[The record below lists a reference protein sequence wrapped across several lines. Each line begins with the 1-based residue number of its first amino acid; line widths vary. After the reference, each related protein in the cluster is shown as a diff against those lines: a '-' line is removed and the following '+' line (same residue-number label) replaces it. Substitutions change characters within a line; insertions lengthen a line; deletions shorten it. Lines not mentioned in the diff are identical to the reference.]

1 MRIAEFSVRNAPFM
15 VVVFAM
21 LIALGLMALRDIPR
35 TEDPYF
41 PISAFNI
48 VTIYPGAD
56 PLEIERQVV
65 EPIEDAINKLDDVKE
80 MISTSDDSVGIVR
93 VEFFASIDTEK
104 KYDEVT
110 RELNTLKLPPGVVSL
125 EVQKI
130 NPGTVFIV
138 QSALVSETAS
148 WSTLEDWAD
157 EITDRFERLPG
168 VLESESW
175 AFPDRELRVEL
186 DLKRLAE
193 LNLRATQVLAAVNA
207 ANTNVP
213 GGAIEVGPRRFNIK
227 TSGNFESPEQVLDTV
242 VVGDGARTIRIRDIA
257 SVKWAQGAERH
268 LGRFDGK
275 RAVFVT
281 ANQKAG
287 QNIFNTREDLYTV
300 LDAVEKELPADVKLE
315 RGFDQSQNVAKRLN
329 RLSADFIIAFVLVV
343 VTLLPLGLR
352 AAGIVMVSIPLS
364 LSIGLASLY
373 FFGFSLNQMSIAGF
387 VVALGLLVDD
397 SIVVTEN
404 ISRFLRSGHNRDKAA
419 ILATRQIAL
428 AVLGCTATLLFA
440 FVPLLALPGNAG
452 KFVRS
457 LPMAV
462 VLTVLASLFISMTII
477 PFLASRV
484 LPRNESHEGNA
495 LLQRLM
501 HLIHVVYAPLL
512 RRALAR
518 PKTTLLLAGGVFVAS
533 LGLIPQMGMSLFP
546 KADTP
551 QFLIQIRLPDGSSMA
566 QTDTVLRSVEEVL
579 AKTEDVQHYLSNLG
593 RGNPRIYYNV
603 FQHEYASNY
612 AEVFVQLHEYEPN
625 RTPAMLDE
633 LRRQFDDLAGAEI
646 LVKQFEN
653 GPPMEAPIAIR
664 VIGPD
669 LITLRQLSLEVEKLI
684 RNTPGTRDIVN
695 PQRRTRID
703 LDLNIDRVKAG
714 LLGVAPLEA
723 DQTVRLAV
731 AGLPAGDFHTSSG
744 DSYPIV
750 LRAPLT
756 GNATLASL
764 EGLHVGTLSGGQVP
778 LAQIT
783 RPELTESQSRIYRRD
798 RERAVSITAYTET
811 GFNTENVT
819 NEIMTQLQS
828 MSMPAGYRITAG
840 GEVESRADSFAG
852 FGTAI
857 LVALFGI
864 MAVLV
869 LEFGSFKSTLIV
881 ATVIPLGIMGGIVML
896 YIVGFNFSFTA
907 MLGFIALIG
916 IEIKNSILLVDFT
929 NQLRAMGRPLD
940 DAIAEAGE
948 IRFLPIL
955 LTSVTAIGG
964 LMPLAVQNSPLYSP
978 MAWVIIGGLITSTL
992 IGRLVTPVM
1001 YKLLPPTNR
1010 PNPLDEDSPADFV
1023 ATP

>member
-1 MRIAEFSVRNAPFM
+1 MRIAEFSVRNVPFM
-15 VVVFAM
+15 MVVFAM
-21 LIALGLMALRDIPR
+21 LLAIGLMALRDIPR

-41 PISAFNI
+41 PISAFSI
-48 VTIYPGAD
+48 IAIYPGAD

-65 EPIEDAINKLDDVKE
+65 EPIEDAIYKLDDVKE

-93 VEFFASIDTEK
+93 IEFEAFVDTEK

-110 RELNTLKLPPGVVSL
+110 RELNTIRLPDGVAKL

-130 NPGTVFIV
+130 NPGTVYIV
-138 QSALVSETAS
+138 QAALVSETAS
-148 WSTLEDWAD
+148 WATLEDWAE

-168 VLESESW
+168 VLEAESW
-175 AFPDRELRVEL
+175 AYPDRELSVEL

-193 LNLRATQVLAAVNA
+193 LNLRATQVLAAVRA

-213 GGAIEVGPRRFNIK
+213 GGAIEIGSRRFNIK
-227 TSGNFESPEQVLDTV
+227 TSGNYQSPEQVLDTV
-242 VVGDGARTIRIRDIA
+242 ILGDGARAVRVRDVA
-257 SVKWAQGAERH
+257 TVRWAPGPERH
-268 LGRFDGK
+268 LGRYDGK

-287 QNIFNTREDLYTV
+287 QNIFVTRDALYGV
-300 LDAVEKELPADVKLE
+300 LDQIEQELPADVKLE
-315 RGFDQSQNVAKRLN
+315 RGFDQSRNVAKRLN
-329 RLSADFIIAFVLVV
+329 RLSADFIIAIVLVSI
-343 VTLLPLGLR
+343 TLLPLGLR

-364 LSIGLASLY
+364 LAMGLAALY
-373 FFGFSLNQMSIAGF
+373 FAGFSLNQMSIAGF

-404 ISRFLRSGHNRDKAA
+404 ISRFLRGGRSPDDAA

-440 FVPLLALPGNAG
+440 FLPLLALPGNAG

-457 LPMAV
+457 LPLAV
-462 VLTVLASLFISMTII
+462 VFTVIASLFVSLTII

-484 LPRNESHEGNA
+484 LPRDESHEGNKI
-495 LLQRLM
+495 LQRLM
-501 HLIHVVYAPLL
+501 GLIHRVYSPLL

-518 PKTTLLLAGGVFVAS
+518 PKTTLALASVLVVAAF
-533 LGLIPQMGMSLFP
+533 GLVPGMGMSLFP

-551 QFLIQIRLPDGSSMA
+551 QFLIQVRLPDGASMA
-566 QTDTVLRSVEEVL
+566 SSDAVLREIEGVLSDTEEVHL
-579 AKTEDVQHYLSNLG
+579 YMSNLG

-612 AEVFVQLHEYEPN
+612 AEVFVQLDRYRPKH
-625 RTPAMLDE
+625 TPALLDR
-633 LRRQFDDLAGAEI
+633 LRQRFDEIPGAEI

-669 LITLRQLSLEVEKLI
+669 LQELRRLSGEVEHLI
-684 RNTPGTRDIVN
+684 RTTPGTRDIVN

-703 LDLNIDRVKAG
+703 LDLRIDRTKAG
-714 LLGVAPLEA
+714 LLGVPPLEA

-731 AGLPAGDFHTSSG
+731 AGLPAGDFRTPAG

-750 LRAPLT
+750 LRAPLA

-764 EGLHVGTLSGGQVP
+764 EGLHVGTAAGGQVP

-783 RPELTESQSRIYRRD
+783 SPALAESQSRIYRRD
-798 RERAVSITAYTET
+798 RERAVSITAHTAT
-811 GFNTENVT
+811 GYNTEQVT
-819 NEIMTQLQS
+819 NMILSQLEQ
-828 MSMPAGYRITAG
+828 MQWPTGYRYSAG
-840 GEVESRADSFAG
+840 GEVESRQDSFAG

-896 YIVGFNFSFTA
+896 FLAGFNLSFTA
-907 MLGFIALIG
+907 MLGFIALVG
-916 IEIKNSILLVDFT
+916 IEIKNSILMVDFT
-929 NQLRAMGRPLD
+929 NQLRAAGRPLD

-1001 YKLLPPTNR
+1001 YKLLPPPMHTLR
-1010 PNPLDEDSPADFV
+1010 GGHLEATTPASL
-1023 ATP
+1023 

>member
-1 MRIAEFSVRNAPFM
+1 MRIAEFSVRNVPFM
-15 VVVFAM
+15 LVVFAM
-21 LIALGLMALRDIPR
+21 LLAIGLTALRDIPR

-41 PISAFNI
+41 PISAFSI
-48 VTIYPGAD
+48 VAIYPGAD

-65 EPIEDAINKLDDVKE
+65 EPIEDALNTLDDVKE
-80 MISTSDDSVGIVR
+80 MSSTSDDSVGIIR
-93 VEFFASIDTEK
+93 VEFEASVDTEK

-110 RELNTLKLPPGVVSL
+110 RELNAIRLPDGVASL
-125 EVQKI
+125 DVQKI
-130 NPGTVFIV
+130 NPGTVYIV
-138 QSALVSETAS
+138 QAALVSETAS
-148 WSTLEDWAD
+148 WNTLEDWAD
-157 EITDRFERLPG
+157 EVTDRFERLPG
-168 VLESESW
+168 VLEAESW
-175 AFPDRELRVEL
+175 AYPERELRVEL

-193 LNLRATQVLAAVNA
+193 LNLRATQVLGAVNA

-227 TSGNFESPEQVLDTV
+227 TSGNYRSPEEVLDTV
-242 VVGDGARTIRIRDIA
+242 IVGDGERMVRVRDIA
-257 SVKWAQGAERH
+257 TVRWAQGPDRH
-268 LGRFDGK
+268 LGRYNGE
-275 RAVFVT
+275 RAVFIT

-287 QNIFNTREDLYTV
+287 QNIFVTR
-300 LDAVEKELPADVKLE
+300 DALHRALAEIEPLLPADVRLQ
-315 RGFDQSQNVAKRLN
+315 RGFDQSRNVDKRLG
-329 RLSADFIIAFVLVV
+329 RLGADFFIAIVLVS

-352 AAGIVMVSIPLS
+352 AAGIVMVSLPLS
-364 LSIGLASLY
+364 LAMGLAALY
-373 FFGFSLNQMSIAGF
+373 FAGFSLNQMSIAGF

-404 ISRFLRSGHNRDKAA
+404 ISRFLRSGRTPNDAA

-440 FVPLLALPGNAG
+440 FLPLMSLPGNAG

-457 LPMAV
+457 LPLAV
-462 VLTVLASLFISMTII
+462 VFTVVASLFVSLTII

-484 LPRNESHEGNA
+484 LPRNAPEEGNA
-495 LLQRLM
+495 ILRQLM
-501 HLIHVVYAPLL
+501 RIIHGVYSPLL
-512 RRALAR
+512 RRALVWPR
-518 PKTTLLLAGGVFVAS
+518 TTVLVSGVACVAT
-533 LGLIPQMGMSLFP
+533 LGLVPLMGTSLFP

-551 QFLIQIRLPDGSSMA
+551 QFLIQIRLPDGASMSRTDAVLRAVESVLA
-566 QTDTVLRSVEEVL
+566 QTDEVQ
-579 AKTEDVQHYLSNLG
+579 DYLSNLG

-612 AEVFVQLHEYEPN
+612 AEVFVQLERYDPRQTPLLLDRL
-625 RTPAMLDE
+625 RT
-633 LRRQFDDLAGAEI
+633 RFDDIPGAEI

-653 GPPMEAPIAIR
+653 GPPMEAPIAMR

-669 LITLRQLSLEVEKLI
+669 LQELRRLAAEVEAVI
-684 RNTPGTRDIVN
+684 RSTPGTRDVVN
-695 PQRRTRID
+695 SQRRTRID
-703 LDLNIDRVKAG
+703 LDLRIDRTKAG
-714 LLGVAPLEA
+714 LLGVPPLEA

-731 AGLPAGDFHTSSG
+731 AGLPAGDFRTPGG

-778 LAQIT
+778 LGQIT
-783 RPELTESQSRIYRRD
+783 RPALTESQSRIYRRD

-811 GFNTENVT
+811 GYHTDQVT
-819 NEIMTQLQS
+819 AAILAQLARIEW
-828 MSMPAGYRITAG
+828 PAGYRYSAG
-840 GEVESRADSFAG
+840 GEVEGREDSFAG

-864 MAVLV
+864 LAVLV

-881 ATVIPLGIMGGIVML
+881 ATVIPLGIMGGILML
-896 YIVGFNFSFTA
+896 FVTGFDLSFTA

-929 NQLRAMGRPLD
+929 NQLRAVGRPLD

-978 MAWVIIGGLITSTL
+978 MAWVVIGGLITSTL

-1001 YKLLPPTNR
+1001 YKLLPPAMHTLR
-1010 PNPLDEDSPADFV
+1010 MGQLDAAVSP
-1023 ATP
+1023 P